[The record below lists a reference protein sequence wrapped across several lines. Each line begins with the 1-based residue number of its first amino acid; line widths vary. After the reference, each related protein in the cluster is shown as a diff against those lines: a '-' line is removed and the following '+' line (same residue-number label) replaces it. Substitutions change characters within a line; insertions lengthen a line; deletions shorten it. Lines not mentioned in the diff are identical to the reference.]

1 MRVPTAEK
9 SIPFSHMRNAN
20 LSRLVNLLKCK
31 HRHLRFFLLFFPLV
45 KSNSLLLCCICGVSS
60 IEEHEC
66 MKPLLRMAE
75 CTCQSPEKKVRNT
88 VSQMRK
94 ASRKKF
100 RMLFKVTSRACH
112 LSAFVF
118 PPGLPHIFRS
128 STFAGAVQPAV
139 PSPHVCIVTL
149 NTSLPDKLVSPAADA
164 SLGPFSAQLVG
175 CCYLNGSIAGAL
187 KQLVPSVGPP

>member
-31 HRHLRFFLLFFPLV
+31 HRHLRFSSSFFPLV

-94 ASRKKF
+94 ASRKNLVCFLKLHHGPAICQRLFF
-100 RMLFKVTSRACH
+100 RQVFLTYSDPRRSLAQCSRLCRAH
-112 LSAFVF
+112 M
-118 PPGLPHIFRS
+118 
-128 STFAGAVQPAV
+128 FA
-139 PSPHVCIVTL
+139 S
-149 NTSLPDKLVSPAADA
+149 
-164 SLGPFSAQLVG
+164 
-175 CCYLNGSIAGAL
+175 
-187 KQLVPSVGPP
+187 